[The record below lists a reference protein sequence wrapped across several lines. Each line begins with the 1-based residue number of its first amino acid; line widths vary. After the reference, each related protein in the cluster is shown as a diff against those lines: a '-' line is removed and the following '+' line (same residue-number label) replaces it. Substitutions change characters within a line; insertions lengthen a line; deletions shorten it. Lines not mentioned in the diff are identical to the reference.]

1 MNKQLR
7 TTSLI
12 ALMVWAAFFL
22 IGIVN
27 HRPFICIIS
36 GLFFA
41 LSAYRRFKISRYKSP
56 VEKLWDSFAD
66 THPEL
71 KEYPYQIWN
80 FYDSKECSGIADKII
95 NRTIRAASYSLDFF
109 DANHE
114 PIPEVGQYNVICCSG
129 EAIGIAKTTAVT
141 EMCFCE
147 YDQAHAL
154 TEGYATLEKWKKV
167 KKEMFETQCEKM
179 GFSFSEDMKLIYEE
193 FEIVYCERRKEGI
206 QHA

>member
-1 MNKQLR
+1 MPTRLSTERSELHR
-7 TTSLI
+7 TPWI
-12 ALMVWAAFFL
+12 
-22 IGIVN
+22 
-27 HRPFICIIS
+27 
-36 GLFFA
+36 
-41 LSAYRRFKISRYKSP
+41 
-56 VEKLWDSFAD
+56 
-66 THPEL
+66 
-71 KEYPYQIWN
+71 
-80 FYDSKECSGIADKII
+80 
-95 NRTIRAASYSLDFF
+95 FF

-141 EMCFCE
+141 EICFCE

-179 GFSFSEDMKLIYEE
+179 GFSFSENMKLIYEE